1 MHEERGVHALA
12 VAFGENPEE
21 AVQSEQ
27 PQLLPPRVGVWI
39 LYSVHAGSEIVANGV
54 NSTVSGRNTQFEMGR
69 LAGSDDFA
77 RILFPEHVRG
87 TREVA

>member
-39 LYSVHAGSEIVANGV
+39 LYSVHAGSEVVANGV
-54 NSTVSGRNTQFEMGR
+54 NPAVSGRNAQFEVGG
-69 LAGSDDFA
+69 LAGSNESA
-77 RILFPEHVRG
+77 RVLQ
-87 TREVA
+87 